1 MVHDLSPFII
11 QFTETFGLR
20 WYGMSYMMGFVFC
33 YFFISWLAQK
43 QRVGLTTEKV
53 SDFITYGAIG
63 ALVGGRLGYC
73 IFYDPDLFFQ
83 VKSTL
88 PFWGVLA
95 VNEGGMASHG
105 GILGVIVACLL
116 FAKKNSISPTYLFD
130 LVAVSGPVGLFFGRI
145 ANFINGELVGR
156 PAEPN
161 FPFAVRFPTDIFSWP
176 NYEFQ
181 RLKDLGPVVE
191 KLNPLKDQ
199 IQLSSSLWYELLEKY
214 KFDSQAREAVST
226 TLNQIVSQIQH
237 GNEALKIAIGPILTP
252 RHPSQLYAAALEGL
266 LTFVILFFIWRKPR
280 KQGFVGGCYV
290 ILYASFRIF
299 QEQFRMPDLEI
310 GFQLFGLTRGQ
321 WLSIAMLL
329 IGIFITFYWSR
340 TSSKYVNGWSSGH
353 SVNINKRR

>member
-11 QFTETFGLR
+11 QFSENFGLR
-20 WYGMSYMMGFVFC
+20 WYGMSYMLGFVFC

-43 QRVGLTTEKV
+43 QRVGLTPEKV

-83 VKSTL
+83 VKSTF

-105 GILGVIVACLL
+105 GIIGIILATLL
-116 FAKKNSISPTYLFD
+116 FARKNSLSPTYLLD
-130 LVAVSGPVGLFFGRI
+130 LVAVSGPMGSFFGRI

-156 PAEPN
+156 PADAK
-161 FPFAVRFPTDIFSWP
+161 FPLAVKFPTDILSWP

-181 RLKDLGPVVE
+181 RLHDLAPVVE
-191 KLNPLKDQ
+191 KITPNEVQTALTG
-199 IQLSSSLWYELLEKY
+199 SMWFELLEKY
-214 KFDSQAREAVST
+214 RVDSSARDSVYAA
-226 TLNQIVSQIQH
+226 LNQIVYQIQH
-237 GNEALKIAIGPILTP
+237 GNEALKTAIAPILTP
-252 RHPSQLYAAALEGL
+252 RHPSQLYAAILEGL
-266 LTFVILFFIWRKPR
+266 LTFLILFFLWKKPR
-280 KQGFVGGCYV
+280 KQGFIAGCYV
-290 ILYASFRIF
+290 ILYALFRII
-299 QEQFRMPDLEI
+299 QEEFRMPDLHI

-321 WLSIAMLL
+321 WLSVVMLAL
-329 IGIFITFYWSR
+329 GFFITFYWSR
-340 TSSKYVNGWSSGH
+340 TSSKYVNGWSAGH